1 MRLGKPVDSGICSRK
16 HKVLCRVTTIQS
28 LNIYQHKSI
37 AISKYNKILIYLN
50 IQFCKSHSLKDKP
63 DFHYQEA
70 INQYLHVC
78 LHTETFVWHQS
89 SCISEILQTADVS
102 SNVCSIFLV
111 PMSCTIYGFHH
122 KFLVAVII
130 QSSLLNGPLLVASS
144 NKTLNPSSS
153 VLAALLAQFSC
164 TCLSMVYRI
173 FFLSVGQ
180 KNKNTSYSLST
191 RHFFDK
197 KHKGSHQEVANC
209 SHKKLNAT
217 TSTLN

>member
-1 MRLGKPVDSGICSRK
+1 M
-16 HKVLCRVTTIQS
+16 
-28 LNIYQHKSI
+28 
-37 AISKYNKILIYLN
+37 
-50 IQFCKSHSLKDKP
+50 
-63 DFHYQEA
+63 
-70 INQYLHVC
+70 HVC
-78 LHTETFVWHQS
+78 LHTDTFVWHQS

-102 SNVCSIFLV
+102 SNVCSFFLA

-164 TCLSMVYRI
+164 TCLLD

-197 KHKGSHQEVANC
+197 KHKGSHRKVANC
-209 SHKKLNAT
+209 SHKKLNAM
-217 TSTLN
+217 TSTLNWFLLDFESSYAFQRHPRILFAWGMESVAFVSCLVLCAIIK

>member
-1 MRLGKPVDSGICSRK
+1 M
-16 HKVLCRVTTIQS
+16 
-28 LNIYQHKSI
+28 
-37 AISKYNKILIYLN
+37 
-50 IQFCKSHSLKDKP
+50 
-63 DFHYQEA
+63 
-70 INQYLHVC
+70 HVC

-197 KHKGSHQEVANC
+197 KQKGSHQEVANC

-217 TSTLN
+217 TSTLNWFLLDFESSYAFQRHPRILFAWGMESVAFVRCLVLWAFIK

>member
-1 MRLGKPVDSGICSRK
+1 MIKKKC
-16 HKVLCRVTTIQS
+16 
-28 LNIYQHKSI
+28 
-37 AISKYNKILIYLN
+37 
-50 IQFCKSHSLKDKP
+50 
-63 DFHYQEA
+63 
-70 INQYLHVC
+70 LHVC

-102 SNVCSIFLV
+102 SNVCSFFLA

-153 VLAALLAQFSC
+153 DLAALLAQFSC

-173 FFLSVGQ
+173 FSYKWGRKTKTHHTVYPH
-180 KNKNTSYSLST
+180 NTSLTKSIKEAT
-191 RHFFDK
+191 K
-197 KHKGSHQEVANC
+197 K
-209 SHKKLNAT
+209 
-217 TSTLN
+217 